1 MKDQDIVLAALNEAA
16 LIIGDYLEPGLPRD
30 PVATISRLITVL
42 DSQEVAGAIKRVEKG
57 YGLKVVK

>member
-16 LIIGDYLEPGLPRD
+16 MIIGDYLEPGLPRD
-30 PVATISRLITVL
+30 PMATINRLIEVL
-42 DSQEVAGAIKRVEKG
+42 DSQELAIKRVEKG